1 VRQALSSLFLFYDS
15 LLAKQPASSKVTT
28 GLSNNY
34 PGYGDTM
41 RNSVPF
47 IGEEQISRE
56 DSEQTTQKRQSGK
69 VIDEV
74 IACESAESSWDD
86 VVPDSWSGNR
96 SKALRP
102 SPGVRKPV
110 NAQQPLVGKQLV
122 QGSAVKSPVK
132 VPIYKGSATKKTNG
146 LAAFVDW
153 VPINSGHGLRINI
166 TGNVD
171 HNLREEWRRLLEDTA
186 NTAAKEFEFN
196 LTETP
201 GMSMTGL
208 GMLLLFK
215 ERKGSSREAI
225 KLCNC
230 NQDVWQ
236 LLNWTGMDKYFLIQK
251 EKNL

>member
-1 VRQALSSLFLFYDS
+1 
-15 LLAKQPASSKVTT
+15 
-28 GLSNNY
+28 
-34 PGYGDTM
+34 M

-47 IGEEQISRE
+47 IGEEQISRA
-56 DSEQTTQKRQSGK
+56 DSDQAAQKRQSGK

-74 IACESAESSWDD
+74 IVCEKAQSSWDD

-96 SKALRP
+96 SRALRP
-102 SPGVRKPV
+102 SPGVRKPISP
-110 NAQQPLVGKQLV
+110 QQSLTTSKHLV
-122 QGSAVKSPVK
+122 QGAAVKPSVKIPV
-132 VPIYKGSATKKTNG
+132 YKGPISKKSG

-171 HNLREEWRRLLEDTA
+171 HNLREEWRRLLEETA
-186 NTAAKEFEFN
+186 NSAAKEFEFN

-201 GMSMTGL
+201 AMSMTGL

-215 ERKGSSREAI
+215 ERKGSSRDAI

-236 LLNWTGMDKYFLIQK
+236 LLNWTGMDKYFVIQK
-251 EKNL
+251 GSVL

>member
-1 VRQALSSLFLFYDS
+1 
-15 LLAKQPASSKVTT
+15 
-28 GLSNNY
+28 
-34 PGYGDTM
+34 M

-56 DSEQTTQKRQSGK
+56 DSEQAAHKRQSGK

-74 IACESAESSWDD
+74 ITCETAESSWDD

-102 SPGVRKPV
+102 SPGIRKPV
-110 NAQQPLVGKQLV
+110 NTQPLQGKQLV
-122 QGSAVKSPVK
+122 QGSSKPQVKI
-132 VPIYKGSATKKTNG
+132 PIYKASTIKKPNG

-153 VPINSGHGLRINI
+153 LPINSGHGLRINI

-171 HNLREEWRRLLEDTA
+171 HNLREEWRRLLEETA
-186 NTAAKEFEFN
+186 NSTAKEFEFN

-201 GMSMTGL
+201 AMTMTGL

-230 NQDVWQ
+230 NKDVWQ

-251 EKNL
+251 DKNL

>member
-1 VRQALSSLFLFYDS
+1 
-15 LLAKQPASSKVTT
+15 
-28 GLSNNY
+28 
-34 PGYGDTM
+34 M

-56 DSEQTTQKRQSGK
+56 DSEQTAQKRQSGK

-74 IACESAESSWDD
+74 ITCETAESSWED
-86 VVPDSWSGNR
+86 VVPESWSGNR

-102 SPGVRKPV
+102 SPGIRKPV
-110 NAQQPLVGKQLV
+110 NTQQPLTGKHLV
-122 QGSAVKSPVK
+122 QGSAVKSAVK
-132 VPIYKGSATKKTNG
+132 IPLYKGPAKSANG

-171 HNLREEWRRLLEDTA
+171 HNLREEWRRLLEETA

-201 GMSMTGL
+201 VMSMTGL

-236 LLNWTGMDKYFLIQK
+236 LLNWTGMDKYFVIQK